1 MESNLN
7 SSVGMGI
14 GSLPFLKTDSGLEP
28 ELSYWLYR
36 QPEMEKAGWETKPRS
51 YSD

>member
-1 MESNLN
+1 MN

-14 GSLPFLKTDSGLEP
+14 GSLSSFKMDSDLES
-28 ELSYWLYR
+28 ELDYWLYR
-36 QPEMEKAGWETKPRS
+36 QPEMDKAGWETKPRS